1 MKFQRS
7 LKPNVNIDL
16 VPMIDVV
23 FQLVVFF
30 MVTSTFT
37 IGPGLS
43 LALPEAETSDSVV
56 MTQLQVTIA
65 GPDDIYL
72 NEKQYNLETFSQA
85 VAALNSQ
92 DSETIVVEASKT
104 VSYELF
110 IDVVDL
116 LRKAGIYNY
125 TLKTTVEE
133 VE

>member
-65 GPDDIYL
+65 GPEDIYL
-72 NEKQYNLETFSQA
+72 NDQKYDIESFSQA

-92 DSETIVVEASKT
+92 ESDTIVVEASKT

-110 IDVVDL
+110 IDVVDM

-125 TLKTTVEE
+125 TLKTRVEE